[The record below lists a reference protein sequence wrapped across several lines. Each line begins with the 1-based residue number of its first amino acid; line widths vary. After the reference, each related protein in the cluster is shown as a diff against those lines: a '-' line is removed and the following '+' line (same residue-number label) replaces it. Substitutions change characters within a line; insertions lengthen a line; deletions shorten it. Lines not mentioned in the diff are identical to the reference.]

1 MNKQNG
7 IIEHPKSVIFAN
19 YLRACTYFDEI
30 ILLQKKCQEFN
41 LDFLV
46 FKGIPLSIDLYG
58 DIQSR
63 MSCDIDCLINVDQYR
78 DFFKMLKE
86 MGYKCCFSND
96 LDFDM
101 SYIPRES
108 QYPHVFP
115 FYRKVKGIDV
125 FIEVHLSI
133 TCEFRKCSYKVDFR
147 KDIRVIE
154 YGKAKIT
161 TLTHQLMF
169 FHLIN
174 HYIKHLVND
183 FFNYYY
189 DNVDVKNHDDKLIE
203 ITRYYNKYNK
213 YISLMEI
220 CSLME
225 RLGMTNSLIL
235 FDKMLSQL
243 GFEPY
248 FTNFVKFKSSGCL
261 EHLQQLIDF
270 LINYD
275 NKICNQNAQKIMEEY
290 FKGVEFSNTMEI
302 KQATN
307 YTFNKGPL
315 PSELNAIY
323 NISFNGRLNIKIEIP
338 KDEITNDL
346 KFLFF
351 VYVKQD
357 AKMQHFVLKYDRMNE
372 HIVLVCNDGAEVEIV
387 DGNSNNFL
395 DVFLSL
401 KCKNIIGKI
410 FFNIIITERTSEL
423 YYLKELYANKS
434 KNWMCFAD
442 YYYIEV

>member
-189 DNVDVKNHDDKLIE
+189 DGNYNITSVITNNIGGGSNSATETYAYDKDQLTSFTKAGATSYFAYDKMGNPIE
-203 ITRYYNKYNK
+203 IATVVVWHVADTAKA
-213 YISLMEI
+213 
-220 CSLME
+220 
-225 RLGMTNSLIL
+225 L
-235 FDKMLSQL
+235 FDVDHYPSYVSMQTETALRHVASIYAYDHAEDSSDSMDSITLRSNIEEVSTALKHELTQRLAPAGVAVDDARLTHLAYAPEIAQAMLRRQQAEAVIAARKKIVEGAVTMVEMAVDEL
-243 GFEPY
+243 G
-248 FTNFVKFKSSGCL
+248 THG
-261 EHLQQLIDF
+261 
-270 LINYD
+270 
-275 NKICNQNAQKIMEEY
+275 
-290 FKGVEFSNTMEI
+290 
-302 KQATN
+302 
-307 YTFNKGPL
+307 
-315 PSELNAIY
+315 
-323 NISFNGRLNIKIEIP
+323 KIELD
-338 KDEITNDL
+338 DERKAQMASNL
-346 KFLFF
+346 MVVLCGESE
-351 VYVKQD
+351 
-357 AKMQHFVLKYDRMNE
+357 AKP
-372 HIVLVCNDGAEVEIV
+372 IVNTG
-387 DGNSNNFL
+387 
-395 DVFLSL
+395 SL
-401 KCKNIIGKI
+401 
-410 FFNIIITERTSEL
+410 
-423 YYLKELYANKS
+423 Y
-434 KNWMCFAD
+434 
-442 YYYIEV
+442 